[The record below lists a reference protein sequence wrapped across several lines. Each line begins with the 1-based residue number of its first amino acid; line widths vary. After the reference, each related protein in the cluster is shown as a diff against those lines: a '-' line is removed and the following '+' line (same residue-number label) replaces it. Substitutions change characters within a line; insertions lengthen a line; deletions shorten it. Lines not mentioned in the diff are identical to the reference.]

1 MIYWFI
7 RGLAGVLR
15 LLPRSWALAFGRVLA
30 MTLYLVFPIRQAE
43 ARRNIARA
51 FPGLSPSRRRAIL
64 RGTYRHFCQ
73 ALIDFI
79 RMPGYSVERLPQ
91 LVDLD
96 ESNIRVARESGQGLV
111 LVTGHLG
118 NWEIINLVLGR
129 LGYPLSGVAVTQ
141 RGSGGRFINEVRVD
155 TGVEFLTRKTSTRTM
170 LRLLKEGRFLGL
182 VADQDARKRGVWV
195 DFFGQ
200 PSSRPRGGAV
210 FSIQLEAPI
219 FFASCLMGKGRRY
232 HIEFRSIDSSNLPAD
247 KAGAVQE
254 LTQRYTAVLE
264 KMIRRYPEQYFWF
277 HRMWKTKP
285 PA

>member
-7 RGLAGVLR
+7 RGLAAGLR
-15 LLPRSWALAFGRVLA
+15 LVPRSWALAFGRVLA
-30 MTLYLVFPIRQAE
+30 MTLYMLFPLRQAE

-51 FPGLSPSRRRAIL
+51 FPELSPSRRRAIL

-73 ALIDFI
+73 VLIDFI

-91 LVDLD
+91 IVDLD
-96 ESNIRVARESGQGLV
+96 ESHIRAARESRQGLV

-118 NWEIINLVLGR
+118 NWEIVNLVLGR

-141 RGSGGRFINEVRVD
+141 RGSGGRFINEVRDD
-155 TGVEFLTRKTSTRTM
+155 TGAEFLARKTSTRTM
-170 LRLLKEGRFLGL
+170 LRLLKAGRFLGL
-182 VADQDARKRGVWV
+182 VADQDARKQGVWV

-200 PSSRPRGGAV
+200 LSSRPRGGAV
-210 FSIQLEAPI
+210 FSIQLEVPI
-219 FFASCLMGKGRRY
+219 FFATCLMGTDRRY
-232 HIEFRSIDSSNLPAD
+232 HIEFRAIDSSNLPED

-254 LTQRYTAVLE
+254 LTQRYITVLE
-264 KMIRRYPEQYFWF
+264 KLIRRYPEQYFWF
-277 HRMWKTKP
+277 HRMWKTEP